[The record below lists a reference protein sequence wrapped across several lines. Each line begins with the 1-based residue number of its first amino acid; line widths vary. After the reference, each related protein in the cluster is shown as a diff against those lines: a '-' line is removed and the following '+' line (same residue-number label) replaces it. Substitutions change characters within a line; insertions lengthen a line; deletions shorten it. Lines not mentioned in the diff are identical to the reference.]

1 MVVVP
6 VTGQRQIG
14 HSKTQPP
21 HRFCKSTEGITT
33 QVVTSSHKEEA
44 VSQWEHES
52 QPWAEVSPSGFCKDA
67 LSVTLDVSYDLG
79 FQDELLIGVC
89 CVQVLLV

>member
-1 MVVVP
+1 M
-6 VTGQRQIG
+6 
-14 HSKTQPP
+14 
-21 HRFCKSTEGITT
+21 
-33 QVVTSSHKEEA
+33 
-44 VSQWEHES
+44 
-52 QPWAEVSPSGFCKDA
+52 SPSGFCKDA